1 MVEGAVGKRGIP
13 NKLSRD
19 EPRLAEGGH
28 WGRELLTDAI
38 PVNLFA
44 LNNVKIIA
52 GHGTARR
59 STLTIARMITT
70 VLNQRVLAALVLA
83 PHGEALVF
91 MRSLSGTGQKAPA
104 FCRS

>member
-59 STLTIARMITT
+59 SILTIARMITT

-83 PHGEALVF
+83 PHGEVLVF
-91 MRSLSGTGQKAPA
+91 YAVSVRYRTESPGVLS
-104 FCRS
+104 